1 MIGPGS
7 DKNQSRIC
15 SDVIKHLLN
24 LSGVCKAMKAVD
36 GGKFYKE
43 YLLKTSF
50 KGETSEPCNPYFFLF
65 PLNSWSFSFFF
76 FSKQYLPPT
85 TSNDEQLFFCVLLV
99 WSVLHPT
106 PESNMEQRG
115 GKIKSKKGKK
125 VQRILTKKREV
136 SLGDFFMR
144 DPNLLLFMTRQ

>member
-1 MIGPGS
+1 
-7 DKNQSRIC
+7 
-15 SDVIKHLLN
+15 
-24 LSGVCKAMKAVD
+24 MKAVD

-76 FSKQYLPPT
+76 FLKQYLPPT

-99 WSVLHPT
+99 WSVRPT
-106 PESNMEQRG
+106 QESNMEQRG
-115 GKIKSKKGKK
+115 GKIKSKKREKGPKDIDKK
-125 VQRILTKKREV
+125 EGGI
-136 SLGDFFMR
+136 SGGFFYER
-144 DPNLLLFMTRQ
+144 SQSSPFYDKTIKQYLELDPVGSTVRYEMMKLCPRSV